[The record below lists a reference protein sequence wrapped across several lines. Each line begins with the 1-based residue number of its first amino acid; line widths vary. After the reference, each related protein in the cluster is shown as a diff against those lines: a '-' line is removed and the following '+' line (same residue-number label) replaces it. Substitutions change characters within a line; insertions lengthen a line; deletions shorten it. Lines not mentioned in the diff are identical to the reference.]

1 MDLILD
7 IVTFISAL
15 FIVLL
20 GLGFLTIVSFY
31 VIDRLQTQHS
41 LRRNFPVLA
50 RFRYLFEK
58 LGGFFRQY
66 FYPSTGPIAAGFIEL
81 PRARKPQLPLV
92 LPETCVPQAPCCL

>member
-31 VIDRLQTQHS
+31 VIDRLQT
-41 LRRNFPVLA
+41 
-50 RFRYLFEK
+50 
-58 LGGFFRQY
+58 
-66 FYPSTGPIAAGFIEL
+66 
-81 PRARKPQLPLV
+81 
-92 LPETCVPQAPCCL
+92 